1 MCLCQ
6 HKLHI
11 YQIGIASFSV
21 VSKCKKQP
29 PSTHSSSQRREPF
42 GVVTKPMFL
51 FPRNVH
57 VCWHDKASVCV
68 RFPDATLTLFQCT
81 AHGKCGLILNK
92 TLICCADVLA
102 TVDQNCDHFDRKFKL
117 KCDLWLMLHFALDG
131 DGGVT

>member
-1 MCLCQ
+1 MCIPHWCVCVCE

-11 YQIGIASFSV
+11 YQIGVASFSV

-29 PSTHSSSQRREPF
+29 QSTHSPSQRRGAF

-68 RFPDATLTLFQCT
+68 RFSDANVD
-81 AHGKCGLILNK
+81 I
-92 TLICCADVLA
+92 VLMYGA
-102 TVDQNCDHFDRKFKL
+102 REMRRDFE
-117 KCDLWLMLHFALDG
+117 
-131 DGGVT
+131 